1 MRTEMFLENARWYR
15 GKAFAE
21 FTIRVVQS
29 AKNSR
34 PRRTGLDTRRLLVSH
49 DSVVT
54 PIALVRI
61 AGVGIHETNSVW
73 AGLHAV
79 GAANAE
85 LRIDEFDPLRRSD
98 GRVRRTGLIVLER
111 LGAPEMLSVA
121 QQSLLTDPV
130 SANRQKSLRLV
141 ELYGGQDSQEVLGQV
156 IAEDQDADIRRK
168 AIIIAGKK
176 QWKGIE
182 PILVDKGLK
191 DPDPDVVLEAARAI
205 VRMGNPD
212 SRPFIHDLMV
222 HSPHSRTREWVV
234 RAVEEAP
241 MALDRDPLIQC
252 LDDPDPDA
260 ARHAARALRNLG
272 DPSVAPILREKAM
285 AAREPAIAEE
295 FSAAAL
301 HLEVLGQGGDD
312 GI

>member
-1 MRTEMFLENARWYR
+1 MHKAVMSGLLLVLACLPAQAGRFKASKATGTELL
-15 GKAFAE
+15 
-21 FTIRVVQS
+21 TC
-29 AKNSR
+29 
-34 PRRTGLDTRRLLVSH
+34 LDEQGPGTQRDCMDEIADRRLVQAS
-49 DSVVT
+49 
-54 PIALVRI
+54 PQIAELVR
-61 AGVGIHETNSVW
+61 VSP
-73 AGLHAV
+73 
-79 GAANAE
+79 
-85 LRIDEFDPLRRSD
+85 DED
-98 GRVRRTGLIVLER
+98 VRRTGLIVLER